1 MATQPLQSPTKPGCV
16 TVATSLSQKKE
27 VPGQGAVQVRPV
39 ADDDD
44 RQDLALIE
52 ATRASY

>member
-1 MATQPLQSPTKPGCV
+1 MATQPLQSPSKPGCV
-16 TVATSLSQKKE
+16 TVATPLSQKKE